1 MEVFVATRRR
11 RVRAVKP
18 YNVEFLVFDPDAA
31 DEPRVMSLCLGL
43 YIEDKAPNLAE
54 KLTPDISKVVVDS
67 IKVLLVDKN
76 HARETAGQK
85 LDRERRCQKLLELLR
100 ETGDRQKRVVFKPF
114 PQVQFGEEVSIT
126 RRDGSEVM
134 VGFQVLNI

>member
-43 YIEDKAPNLAE
+43 YIEDKASNLAE
-54 KLTPDISKVVVDS
+54 KLTPDISKVVVHS

-85 LDRERRCQKLLELLR
+85 LDGERRCQKLPDLHSEA
-100 ETGDRQKRVVFKPF
+100 GGRQKRVVLKPVL
-114 PQVQFGEEVSIT
+114 QVQFGNEVFIT
-126 RRDGSEVM
+126 GRDGSEIM
-134 VGFQVLNI
+134 VRFQILD